1 MYNNSNVGRKE
12 NQSKIGLISL
22 RLIIRDIMSKQTI
35 SCDVHDCHYCDL
47 KSDMCQ
53 KEEIKVCHCS
63 NEHEKEA
70 TMCDAYKK
78 RKA

>member
-1 MYNNSNVGRKE
+1 
-12 NQSKIGLISL
+12 
-22 RLIIRDIMSKQTI
+22 MSKQTI

-47 KSDMCQ
+47 KSGMCQ